1 MVDFDTIQNGA
12 YRRIDENLP
21 LLIEKSSDGELSFVI
36 ETTPHTQFRE
46 KQLKLNGIT
55 IFERK
60 RLGLVQF
67 VLLLKDSS
75 NKEIFTR
82 LCQDLAEVPKVEPE
96 QKYINNISN
105 RLEQWVYFWS
115 AIKKNTM
122 DFRKQMGLMGELQF
136 FKFLVSMK
144 MSPEEVL
151 DAWLGPD
158 GNAHDFVFLKN
169 LYEVKARTSDD
180 EAISISNE
188 NQLEAVDSKDLLLV
202 VYEFVEGKN
211 SGQTIL
217 DMANQVITGCF
228 DGDAELRARF
238 ERKLL
243 PLNFNIMAPCSNLIQ
258 FEDVGVKYYQVAS
271 GFPRLISSDIPSGI
285 LNVKYKL
292 KVDSIT
298 DFLCTFNKGK

>member
-21 LLIEKSSDGELSFVI
+21 LLIEKSADGELSFVI
-36 ETTPHTQFRE
+36 ETMPHTPFQA
-46 KQLKLNGIT
+46 KQLNLKGIT

-67 VLLLKDSS
+67 VLLLK
-75 NKEIFTR
+75 NEAHKEIFTR
-82 LCQDLAEVPKVEPE
+82 LCQDLADVPKVESE

-115 AIKKNTM
+115 AIKNDTM
-122 DFRKQMGLMGELQF
+122 EFRKQMGLMGELQF
-136 FKFLVSMK
+136 FNFLVSMK
-144 MSPEEVL
+144 MRPEEVL

-158 GNAHDFVFLKN
+158 KNPHDFVFLKN

-180 EAISISNE
+180 ETISISNE

-202 VYEFVEGKN
+202 VYEFIEGKN

-217 DMANQVITGCF
+217 DMANQVIAGCF
-228 DGDAELRARF
+228 CDDLELRARF

-243 PLNFNIMAPCSNLIQ
+243 SEGLNIMAPCSNLIR
-258 FEDVGVKYYQVAS
+258 FENVGVKYYQVVS
-271 GFPRLISSDIPSGI
+271 GFPRIISSDIPSGI

-292 KVDSIT
+292 KVDSLT